1 MWTKTGLKER
11 KMGIEVEAK
20 AERKPSPFYGPA
32 KRLFDLAVALVLLA
46 VTSPIFGLVAF
57 FIKRED
63 GGPILYGGSRIGKD
77 GRPFKILKFRTMILN
92 ADKLGPAITT
102 GDDRRI
108 TRVGRVLR
116 ASKLDEL
123 PQLVNVLKGEMSL
136 VGPRP
141 EAPVYVALYTPE
153 QRRVLSVPP
162 GITGLAAIEYRHEV
176 RLLHESTLADVYE
189 REIMPAKLNLDL
201 AYIRRRSFLYDLELL
216 ARTALA
222 LFSRD

>member
-1 MWTKTGLKER
+1 
-11 KMGIEVEAK
+11 MGIEVEVK

-32 KRLFDLAVALVLLA
+32 KRLFDLTVALFLLA
-46 VTSPIFGLVAF
+46 VTLPVFAVVAF
-57 FIKRED
+57 LIKRED
-63 GGPILYGGSRIGKD
+63 GGPILYGGSRIGKG
-77 GRPFKILKFRTMILN
+77 GRPFKILKFRTMVLN

-116 ASKLDEL
+116 ATKLDEL

-141 EAPVYVALYTPE
+141 EAPVYVALYTAE

-162 GITGLAAIEYRHEV
+162 GITGLAAIGYRHEA
-176 RLLHESTLADVYE
+176 RLLKEATLADVYE
-189 REIMPAKLNLDL
+189 REIMPAKLKLDL
-201 AYIRRRSFLYDLELL
+201 EYIRRRSFLYDLELL

-222 LFSRD
+222 LFAKG